1 MEEFGCQ
8 STRPSY
14 GLFILVP
21 VFCVLFCF
29 GFVLNITVIYITIK
43 NDQLRDRY
51 VLLASI
57 STAHIVVCVFLFPLA
72 IAHHVTSEVIISRVC
87 EFLTCFVVNV
97 ASFTM
102 SVIAVRRA
110 LALSENFR
118 YKIGEFTYESKQK
131 AIVAVWICA
140 FCVSTPFIFDACK
153 NNSPFSVLLTNC
165 GVQWISEGNNSVNNG
180 NDTSLISDT
189 AFSEETEG
197 SSDRTVVTYP
207 PKNGCYWY
215 SLVLVISCVYVG
227 GLVSMILQ
235 AKCWRDIAKR
245 PNQKL
250 WEKELM
256 ITKQHLVMLI
266 VFLLCWS
273 PLILLH
279 FLGVNEYGVLY
290 AFQSL
295 ALSSVVYNPVTYYFL
310 NQNMRNDI
318 QKLLNGVKKR
328 VKCSS

>member
-14 GLFILVP
+14 GLYILVP

-29 GFVLNITVIYITIK
+29 GCVLNITVIYITIK
-43 NDQLRDRY
+43 NDKLRDRY

-57 STAHIVVCVFLFPLA
+57 STAHIVLCGFVFLLV
-72 IAHHVTSEVIISRVC
+72 IVHHVTSEVIISRAC
-87 EFLTCFVVNV
+87 EFMTSAVVNV

-110 LALSENFR
+110 LALSETFC
-118 YKIGEFTYESKQK
+118 YKIGEFTYDGKLK
-131 AIVAVWICA
+131 TIVAIWICA

-153 NNSPFSVLLTNC
+153 NNSPFSVLLSSC
-165 GVQWISEGNNSVNNG
+165 GFQGNNSVNNG
-180 NDTSLISDT
+180 NNTSLIMDA
-189 AFSEETEG
+189 AFSEEREG
-197 SSDRTVVTYP
+197 SSDKTEATYQP
-207 PKNGCYWY
+207 TDGCYWY
-215 SLVLVISCVYVG
+215 SLVLVISCVYIG
-227 GLVSMILQ
+227 GFVSMALH

-273 PLILLH
+273 PILLLY
-279 FLGVNEYGVLY
+279 FLEVNEYGVLY

-318 QKLLNGVKKR
+318 QKLLNIVKKQ
-328 VKCSS
+328 VKC

>member
-29 GFVLNITVIYITIK
+29 GCVLNITVIYITIK
-43 NDQLRDRY
+43 NDRLRDRY

-57 STAHIVVCVFLFPLA
+57 STAHIVVCVFLFPLV
-72 IAHHVTSEVIISRVC
+72 IAHHVTSEVVISRVC
-87 EFLTCFVVNV
+87 EFLTSVVVNV

-110 LALSENFR
+110 LALSEKFR
-118 YKIGEFTYESKQK
+118 YKIGEFTYESRLK
-131 AIVAVWICA
+131 AIVAIWICA

-153 NNSPFSVLLTNC
+153 NSSPFSVLLGNC
-165 GVQWISEGNNSVNNG
+165 GFKGISEGNSSVNNG
-180 NDTSLISDT
+180 NDTSLISDA
-189 AFSEETEG
+189 AFREDTEG
-197 SSDRTVVTYP
+197 SSDRTEMTYP
-207 PKNGCYWY
+207 PQSGCYWY
-215 SLVLVISCVYVG
+215 SLILVIICVYVDG
-227 GLVSMILQ
+227 FLSMILH

-256 ITKQHLVMLI
+256 ITKQHLVLLV
-266 VFLLCWS
+266 VFLFCWS

-279 FLGVNEYGVLY
+279 FLEVNEYGVLY

-318 QKLLNGVKKR
+318 QKLLIV
-328 VKCSS
+328 